1 MKMHRGISLVEL
13 LVVMSACTLILTL
26 TAGLMH
32 RVMHAQSRT
41 RSFVEHERV
50 ALRLA
55 YVFRGDVHQARG
67 VVTDVA
73 MLAEGELVRLNVAE
87 QTITYVAQPEKVV
100 RLVAASEKPLGREEF
115 RIGHES
121 QAKIRREPGVVI
133 LSVEAIPDEATRV
146 QAASRKFAWVPP
158 LSLEIAALPGR
169 DLPKNATAAPQEAN
183 P

>member
-13 LVVMSACTLILTL
+13 LVAMSACTVILTL

-41 RSFVEHERV
+41 RWFVSQERT

-55 YVFRGDVHQARG
+55 YVFRGDVHQARA

-73 MLAEGELVRLNVAE
+73 VLAERELVRLNVAD
-87 QTITYVAQPEKVV
+87 QTITYVAQPGIIV
-100 RLVAASEKPLGREEF
+100 RVVAASEKTVGREEF

-121 QAKIRREPGVVI
+121 QAKIRRESGVVI
-133 LSVEAIPDEATRV
+133 LSVEATPDEAAGERPTL
-146 QAASRKFAWVPP
+146 RKLAFVPP

-169 DLPKNATAAPQEAN
+169 DLPKNGTAAPQEAN